1 MRKKHFWRV
10 LLAAVSLL
18 SCLLFS
24 VSAEENPYNGY
35 NFDYWGQAQ
44 QNPNGYK
51 VERVTYDTELSQS
64 WNAPA
69 DMFIDKKGDI
79 YLLDS
84 GNNRILLYDRDI
96 RPQGEITQL
105 MLNGTPDM
113 LNGAS
118 GIFVDDDGMIFVAD
132 TGNKRVISL
141 DRSGA
146 IHRVYTRPQTGE
158 YTAAD
163 YLPQKVL
170 TDRTGAVY
178 VVCQGVYEG
187 AVCYDLDGSF
197 AGFYGTNDVEMT
209 LSVFADYFWKSILS
223 AEAISKIARYVPE
236 QFANFDID
244 DNGFVYTC
252 TAITETSKDQIK
264 KLSPLGVNILQTAN
278 RVTAEYEKRFG
289 DLQIIVNGS
298 STLQSSFTDISVDD
312 KGFINALDTTRNR
325 VFQYDM
331 DGNLLFVCGGQGSSK
346 GLFIKPTAI
355 ENYGDMLYVLDAEQ
369 KCITLFSQTAFGTTV
384 REATHLYS
392 QGLYLESEQLWD
404 DVLAMSSN
412 FSLAYTGKGKALYEQ
427 ELYKEAADSFRL
439 GEDRAN
445 YGKAYEALRAE
456 FIRDNLLWVFVG
468 IFLLVLLWLFARY
481 RRPLLA
487 LVGVSLPPKGE
498 GKFAQ
503 WMTRSGTRDVLGIL
517 FHPVENTEELKFT
530 GRYPFWLSYILVG
543 ALFVV
548 QVLRYQLTGFSF
560 NYNRPGEFNILV
572 QLVSTVGLVLIFCLV
587 NWSVTTLMDGKGRIK
602 EIWFFTSVG
611 LIPYIVGTVIE
622 LILSRVLTTDE
633 GMFLTFISAVATIY
647 SVFVIMASLK
657 GLHSYSLGQIVG
669 SILMTLLLLFVLLFI
684 CIILF
689 SLFQQI
695 ASFFS
700 TIWYEMLLRLQ

>member
-1 MRKKHFWRV
+1 MRKQRFQRV
-10 LLAAVSLL
+10 ILAAVSLL
-18 SCLLFS
+18 CCLSLP
-24 VSAEENPYNGY
+24 VLAGENPYEGY
-35 NFDYWGQAQ
+35 NFDYWGEAQ
-44 QNPNGYK
+44 ENPNGYK
-51 VERVTYDTELSQS
+51 VEQVFYDTELGQS
-64 WNAPA
+64 WKSPS
-69 DMFIDKKGDI
+69 DMFIDKQGNI
-79 YLLDS
+79 YILDS
-84 GNNRILLYDRDI
+84 GNNQVLFYDQDI

-105 MLNGTPDM
+105 TLNGALDT

-118 GIFVDDDGMIFVAD
+118 GIFVDDQGMIFVAD
-132 TGNKRVISL
+132 TGNKRVVAF
-141 DRSGA
+141 DRTGA
-146 IHRVYTRPQTGE
+146 IQQVYTRPETAE

-187 AVCYDLDGSF
+187 AVCYNPDGSF

-209 LSVFADYFWKSILS
+209 LGVFADYFWKSILS
-223 AEAISKIARYVPE
+223 AEAVSKIARYVPE

-244 DNGFVYTC
+244 NNGFIYTC
-252 TAITETSKDQIK
+252 TAITQTSKDQIK

-289 DLQIIVNGS
+289 DLEIIVSGS
-298 STLQSSFTDISVDD
+298 TTLQSAFTDICVDD
-312 KGFINALDTTRNR
+312 KGFISALDTTRNR
-325 VFQYDM
+325 VFQYDT

-346 GLFIKPTAI
+346 GLFVKPTAV
-355 ENYGDMLYVLDAEQ
+355 ETYGDVLYVLDAEQ
-369 KCITLFSQTAFGTTV
+369 KCITLFSQTKFGSTV
-384 REATHLYS
+384 REATQLYN

-427 ELYKEAADSFRL
+427 ELYSEAAESFRL

-456 FIRDNLLWVFVG
+456 FIRAN
-468 IFLLVLLWLFARY
+468 LLWLFVGVFAFILIWLFVRY

-487 LVGVSLPPKGE
+487 RVGVSLPPPGE
-498 GKFAQ
+498 GKVSQ
-503 WMTRSGTRDVLGIL
+503 WMTRSGTREVLGIL
-517 FHPVENTEELKFT
+517 FHPVENTEELKYT

-543 ALFVV
+543 AFFVV

-560 NYNRPGEFNILV
+560 NYNRSGEFNILI
-572 QLVSTVGLVLIFCLV
+572 QLAGTVGLLLVFCIV

-633 GMFLTFISAVATIY
+633 GMFLTLISTVATIY
-647 SVFVIMASLK
+647 SVFLIMASLK

-669 SILMTLLLLFVLLFI
+669 SIIMTLVLLFVLLFV

-695 ASFFS
+695 VSFFS
-700 TIWYEMLLRLQ
+700 TLWYEMLLRLQ